1 VTQTEGV
8 NVGRGLFEPWHLILL
23 VVLVAVLFGWKKL
36 PDITRSVGRSMRIF
50 KSEVSEMKNDGK
62 EARPSAAANDTVVG
76 DVVPPENAQPA
87 PATQVPQPPR
97 AAQPA
102 PQPAPQTAPQPAPV
116 YQPAPTG
123 ANGHSSVDA
132 QDRVA
137 AEQRRDNPAL

>member
-1 VTQTEGV
+1 MW
-8 NVGRGLFEPWHLILL
+8 RDLFQPSHLIIVAVLL
-23 VVLVAVLFGWKKL
+23 VILFGWKKL
-36 PDITRSVGRSMRIF
+36 PDAARSVGRSMRIF

-62 EARPSAAANDTVVG
+62 ETRPSAAANDTVVG

-87 PATQVPQPPR
+87 PATQVSQPPR
-97 AAQPA
+97 ATEPA
-102 PQPAPQTAPQPAPV
+102 P
-116 YQPAPTG
+116 QPAPTG